1 MGHGRDHEI
10 HVIHIGFGRREGRTV
25 NDNSVAVGGL
35 GGDRG
40 DDVTVDGDMEAGRK
54 RGAEGMVVGQVE
66 NGGVLVRG
74 RRGVHD
80 GRGFRRGVE
89 VRPALSVG
97 CFRVLQRVNFGCAR
111 WHCWESA
118 PLQLARP
125 IYSTDLLSISHQEAT
140 PRRMMRWYMMIS
152 NRITSI
158 GEWAMKL
165 AGITTALDQIGQ

>member
-40 DDVTVDGDMEAGRK
+40 DDVTVGGDMEAGRK

-97 CFRVLQRVNFGCAR
+97 WFRVLQRVKFWVCTMALLGER
-111 WHCWESA
+111 PSA
-118 PLQLARP
+118 ASTAYIQHRLAVN
-125 IYSTDLLSISHQEAT
+125 ISSRSDAEENDEVVHDDQQSDHQH
-140 PRRMMRWYMMIS
+140 R
-152 NRITSI
+152 
-158 GEWAMKL
+158 
-165 AGITTALDQIGQ
+165 